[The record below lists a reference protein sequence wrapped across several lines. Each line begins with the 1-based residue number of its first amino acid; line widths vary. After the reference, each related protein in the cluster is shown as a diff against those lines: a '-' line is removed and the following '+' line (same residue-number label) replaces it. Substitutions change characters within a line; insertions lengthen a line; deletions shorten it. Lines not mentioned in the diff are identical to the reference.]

1 MNIIDKQEF
10 DSLNEEVTEEQV
22 MQEELDKFNQIKQG
36 FIDKKAETS
45 HSESHS
51 ELHSEN
57 QTESNIEKKVENSD
71 AKSETKSDAKSGD
84 EMIAELTPTELVEL
98 EQQVEAA
105 IKTIFDPEIP
115 VNIWEL
121 GLIYDISITHS
132 REVVVLM
139 TLTAPNCP
147 EAGGI
152 PIEVENR
159 VKELPDIVNCKAIL
173 TFDPPW
179 DMNRM
184 SEVAKFELGML

>member
-1 MNIIDKQEF
+1 
-10 DSLNEEVTEEQV
+10 

-36 FIDKKAETS
+36 FIDKKSETS
-45 HSESHS
+45 HSEVTQAINQAD
-51 ELHSEN
+51 EN
-57 QTESNIEKKVENSD
+57 EVISTPSIET
-71 AKSETKSDAKSGD
+71 KSETKSGD